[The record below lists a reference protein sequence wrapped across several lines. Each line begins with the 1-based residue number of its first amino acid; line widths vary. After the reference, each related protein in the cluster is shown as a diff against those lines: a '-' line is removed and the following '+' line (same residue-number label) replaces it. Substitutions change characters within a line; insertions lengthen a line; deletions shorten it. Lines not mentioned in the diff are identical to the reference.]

1 MQVCALHNVFLLFV
15 CLSALFVCMFVCVHD
30 ISKSWGRIWM
40 KFGEPIK
47 HVTGTNWLDFG
58 EDPVPD
64 LATIIF

>member
-1 MQVCALHNVFLLFV
+1 MFSHRSVY
-15 CLSALFVCMFVCVHD
+15 LSVCVQD